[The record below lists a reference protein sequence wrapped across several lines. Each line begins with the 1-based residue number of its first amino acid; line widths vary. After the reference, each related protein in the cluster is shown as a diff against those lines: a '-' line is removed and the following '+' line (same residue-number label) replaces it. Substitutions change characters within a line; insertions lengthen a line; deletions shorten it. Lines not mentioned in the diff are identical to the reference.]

1 VKPDLF
7 NSPELVVFTTR
18 DFARLADVSITAAS
32 RRLARLRQ
40 SNRSLVQLTRGI
52 WANIAHPNFTVMACV
67 PVLIGGEQGY
77 VSFLTALH
85 IHGAISQIPA
95 SIQVATTGHTRKLR
109 TQIGTFDFLQLKPD
123 MFAHGVEWSDSAKP
137 FRIATLEKAV
147 LDTFYISTRKNR
159 RFAKL
164 PELDLEEAG
173 FSLRRYN
180 ALLKKHNLS
189 QQIATAMASR
199 LEAVTSISSHQHKRR
214 QL

>member
-1 VKPDLF
+1 VKFDLF

-95 SIQVATTGHTRKLR
+95 SIQVATTGHTRKRR

-123 MFAHGVEWSDSAKP
+123 MFAHGVNGAIPQSRFASPRWRKRFLTRSISPRAKIGASPNCLNSIWKKRDSAC
-137 FRIATLEKAV
+137 AV
-147 LDTFYISTRKNR
+147 ITR
-159 RFAKL
+159 
-164 PELDLEEAG
+164 
-173 FSLRRYN
+173 
-180 ALLKKHNLS
+180 
-189 QQIATAMASR
+189 
-199 LEAVTSISSHQHKRR
+199 
-214 QL
+214 